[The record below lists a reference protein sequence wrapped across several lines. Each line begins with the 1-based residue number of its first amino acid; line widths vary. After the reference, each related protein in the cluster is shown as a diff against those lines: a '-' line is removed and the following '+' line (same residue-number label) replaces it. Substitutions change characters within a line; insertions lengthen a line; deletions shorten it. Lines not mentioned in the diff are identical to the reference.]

1 MYMDEPLSFST
12 VRAQYK
18 KVRLVCK
25 QHFKSKVLEVSKITL
40 RSKPIQIGTCYK
52 PSPVLEWEWTV
63 VRFLNSIQQKP

>member
-1 MYMDEPLSFST
+1 MDEPLSFST
-12 VRAQYK
+12 VRKQFK
-18 KVRLVCK
+18 KVRLVYIEPLTTK
-25 QHFKSKVLEVSKITL
+25 DFEISKITL